1 MKVRETCASESC
13 LPNAC
18 LYEPSND
25 ANALFVVS
33 AVYYK
38 EFACLLLFQ
47 EKNKLFTT
55 TTESEAAMSDRE
67 ALQPTKS
74 SKTPSSLPAAYSVE
88 QNKERSR
95 ALNQK
100 LDFALLPL
108 LSLLYLFNGLD
119 RGNVGNAETQ
129 GNQHLLAPLHLYV
142 LDRFLT
148 ACYQVLPQT

>member
-1 MKVRETCASESC
+1 
-13 LPNAC
+13 
-18 LYEPSND
+18 
-25 ANALFVVS
+25 
-33 AVYYK
+33 
-38 EFACLLLFQ
+38 
-47 EKNKLFTT
+47 
-55 TTESEAAMSDRE
+55 MSDRE

-74 SKTPSSLPAAYSVE
+74 SKSPSSHPTAYSVE

-129 GNQHLLAPLHLYV
+129 GKQYLLVLYPLYV
-142 LDRFLT
+142 LNQFLT
-148 ACYQVLPQT
+148 ACYQVLPRT